1 MDIKFENVEKIDETV
16 EDKSVGGVFG
26 FEKDAIIM
34 IIKALF
40 LLILSI
46 SGNFLA
52 EMLGCQT
59 QKFLSNMYT
68 KHLLLY
74 FLIYF
79 TLDFSSVDKMSIS
92 PGRLAGKALFIWVLF
107 HMFAR
112 TDIEYT
118 IISFVI
124 LSIIYVL
131 GNYKDYFNDHMEDE
145 KEKQRLSN
153 ILSKSQMGLF
163 GLVLLIQMR
172 GLVKYYF
179 EKRKE
184 YGKKFKLLDF
194 VVGHSNCKFN
204 K

>member
-92 PGRLAGKALFIWVLF
+92 PGRLAGKATAL
-107 HMFAR
+107 M
-112 TDIEYT
+112 
-118 IISFVI
+118 
-124 LSIIYVL
+124 
-131 GNYKDYFNDHMEDE
+131 MEAVA
-145 KEKQRLSN
+145 Q
-153 ILSKSQMGLF
+153 
-163 GLVLLIQMR
+163 
-172 GLVKYYF
+172 
-179 EKRKE
+179 
-184 YGKKFKLLDF
+184 
-194 VVGHSNCKFN
+194 
-204 K
+204 

>member
-74 FLIYF
+74 FLISH
-79 TLDFSSVDKMSIS
+79 LASVEISLTVSPNKVLPLISKCILISIVS
-92 PGRLAGKALFIWVLF
+92 EL
-107 HMFAR
+107 
-112 TDIEYT
+112 
-118 IISFVI
+118 
-124 LSIIYVL
+124 L
-131 GNYKDYFNDHMEDE
+131 GFN
-145 KEKQRLSN
+145 KFCSRLSAKP
-153 ILSKSQMGLF
+153 ILSKDTATKPNSAA
-163 GLVLLIQMR
+163 
-172 GLVKYYF
+172 
-179 EKRKE
+179 
-184 YGKKFKLLDF
+184 
-194 VVGHSNCKFN
+194 
-204 K
+204 